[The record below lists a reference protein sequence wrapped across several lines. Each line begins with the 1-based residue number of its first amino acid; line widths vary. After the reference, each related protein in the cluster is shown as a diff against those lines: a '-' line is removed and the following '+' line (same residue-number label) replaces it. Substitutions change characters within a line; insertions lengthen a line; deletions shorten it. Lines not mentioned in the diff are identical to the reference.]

1 MRFASGLKFQFTFLI
16 KRVDFSKVYCS
27 FCRLFFCKH
36 LLGEKAV
43 MAKII
48 DNEQGRRI
56 IKMSV
61 DDVISVVREYQRI
74 VKNHKTYDVIRE
86 NLSQT
91 CIYLPEE
98 V

>member
-1 MRFASGLKFQFTFLI
+1 
-16 KRVDFSKVYCS
+16 
-27 FCRLFFCKH
+27 
-36 LLGEKAV
+36 

-74 VKNHKTYDVIRE
+74 VKNNKSYDVIRE
-86 NLSQT
+86 NLSQAF
-91 CIYLPEE
+91 IYLPEE